1 MAWQDRAKNAAEG
14 ALTGASIGSVT
25 GNPYVTAGSAV
36 VGGIWGGF
44 SDVSEQEM
52 ARRMLSGEVDPVAA
66 QALSRALHKQYDT
79 LRRETGQDYARR
91 GLYGSTFAAG
101 AMGRIGNSERMAYSQ
116 ALASHQLARQRL
128 GAQIQAA
135 QQYSTSQTGSNA
147 LQALELSGVFRPGGG
162 GGTNKKAATGTGI
175 DPIGVDPVP
184 ANTGIASIGSG
195 GNISKINNGG
205 FNNNPFMN
213 WQQGGFA

>member
-1 MAWQDRAKNAAEG
+1 MAWQDRTKNAFEG
-14 ALTGASIGSVT
+14 ALTGAAIGGSFSG
-25 GNPYVTAGSAV
+25 GNPYVTGGAAV
-36 VGGIWGGF
+36 VGGLWGGF
-44 SDVSEQEM
+44 SDVSQQEM
-52 ARRMLSGEVDPVAA
+52 ARRMVSGEVDPVAA

-101 AMGRIGNSERMAYSQ
+101 AMGRVGNSERMAYAQ
-116 ALASHQLARQRL
+116 ALASHQLSRQRL

-135 QQYSTSQTGSNA
+135 QQYSTSQTASNA
-147 LQALELSGVFRPGGG
+147 LQALELSGVFKRT
-162 GGTNKKAATGTGI
+162 GGTDNKDTKSTGVDRIGI
-175 DPIGVDPVP
+175 DPVP

-195 GNISKINNGG
+195 GNIARVNKGG